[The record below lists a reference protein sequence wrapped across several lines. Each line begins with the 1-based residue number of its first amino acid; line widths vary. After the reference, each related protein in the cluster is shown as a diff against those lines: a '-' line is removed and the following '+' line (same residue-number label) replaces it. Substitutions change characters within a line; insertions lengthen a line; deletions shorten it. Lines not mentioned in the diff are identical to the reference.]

1 MWVRICPHVFE
12 TILARLKLKHLKTV
26 RYFIAFVVADVATFA
41 LAVANFVVT
50 VVVVVVVTLNAGDN
64 DEVVT
69 VDTHVT
75 IVEALIVVVVDVIFV
90 VVELLL
96 S

>member
-26 RYFIAFVVADVATFA
+26 RYFIAFFVVVADVATFA

-50 VVVVVVVTLNAGDN
+50 VVVVVTLNAGDN

>member
-26 RYFIAFVVADVATFA
+26 RYFIAFFVVVADVATFA

-90 VVELLL
+90 VVVVI
-96 S
+96 